1 MFGRMRRTGSAA
13 LFAFA
18 VVAFGAAC
26 NAVLGLDDLQPRV
39 DAGTPPDASSG
50 GPLRIANPGVPP
62 TCLVLQLDRIYYC
75 IGQRVIV
82 AKRDG
87 SEARDF
93 APDGGVGTF
102 AIGPAGACWTSNGAL
117 VKQTLDGGSPTVVV
131 GGGVLDSVACAGPFA
146 YFAATT
152 DAGGVEVRRL
162 RIDIADQPVPVMAV
176 SALDSM
182 ATAGFDVVVADENR
196 ASRITSFGIV
206 VDDAGNAQL
215 DGSSVVSVDA
225 TAPRRIAAG
234 GTSAYWVRGSSANV
248 DMTKDFLTTASVS
261 VAHSPSAIAVYGE
274 DIYTVSESDGLVL
287 RRTPTDTK
295 IVATGQNGVHLIA
308 VDDLSI
314 AWATSSAIFIL
325 PRL

>member
-102 AIGPAGACWTSNGAL
+102 AVGPFGASWTSNGMLLEQA
-117 VKQTLDGGSPTVVV
+117 LDGGSPTVRVDA
-131 GGGVLDSVACAGPFA
+131 GVLESVAFGGPFI
-146 YFAATT
+146 YFAAAT
-152 DAGGVEVRRL
+152 DGGGVEVRRL
-162 RIDIADQPVPVMAV
+162 LLGPTSQPVPIMPV

-182 ATAGFDVVVADENR
+182 TSAGNDVFVADENR
-196 ASRITSFGIV
+196 ASRITPFGI
-206 VDDAGNAQL
+206 DDAGTPSFDAAT
-215 DGSSVVSVDA
+215 VVSVDA
-225 TAPRRIAAG
+225 SAPHRIAAG
-234 GTSAYWVRGSSANV
+234 GTSAYWIRGTSANV
-248 DMTKDFLTTASVS
+248 DMTTDFLTTSPVP
-261 VAHSPSAIAVYGE
+261 VAHAPTAIAIYGE
-274 DIYTVSESDGLVL
+274 DIYTVSQSDGLVL

-308 VDDLSI
+308 VDDVSI

-325 PRL
+325 PRF